1 MSHAPLRHFLHLVA
15 TTLAAVT
22 LWACANPG
30 SGPDGG
36 PYDETPPHIVSMT
49 PAIGSV
55 NIKTKKVSLLFDE
68 LIKVENPS
76 EKVTVSPP
84 QMEVPEIKVS
94 GRRVNVSLSDS
105 LKPNTTYTIDF
116 SDAIEDSNEGNP
128 LGNFTYFFSTGG
140 AIDTMEIAGYVLAA
154 ENLEPQKGLLV
165 GLHSDLNDS
174 AFTALPFERVAR
186 TDSRGHFCIKGIA
199 PGTYRIYALKDIDGD
214 FKMSRGEMMA
224 ALRQDITPTCFPDVR
239 QDTAWHDSIHYDSIS
254 IVHFTHYKPDDL
266 VLRAF
271 SPVRTDRQFLKSQR
285 DEPEWFRMY
294 FTAASTERPKIT
306 GLNFN
311 ADELLLEQANATND
325 TITYWL
331 RTIDLPQVDSLRMTY
346 TYDVYDDSLACNV
359 WQTDTLELVPRHTM
373 ARRLKQQAEDNEKWQ
388 KQLEKRHKRGDYS
401 QEKPPQQFLRLNTLS
416 GSGMP
421 LLYNPTVTFDEPIT
435 RLDTTAIHL
444 RLRQDSV
451 MVDAPMALVINPLII
466 FAYLRCNPYPL
477 VLRCL
482 KESGLTAFFTR
493 SSAANIPV
501 NMALCE
507 KLGMDRDMYSVS
519 IPLGAT
525 INMDGAA
532 VTITIMT
539 LAAANTL
546 GIEVSFSAAIVLAFM
561 SALGACGASGVA
573 GGSLLLIPMACSLFG
588 ISNDIAMQMVGVGF
602 IIGVVQDSVET
613 ALNSAGDVEFAAT
626 AEFYQW
632 RKEGRPLPD
641 FLKK

>member
-1 MSHAPLRHFLHLVA
+1 M
-15 TTLAAVT
+15 T

-128 LGNFTYFFSTGG
+128 LGNFTYYFSTGG

-254 IVHFTHYKPDDL
+254 IVHFT
-266 VLRAF
+266 
-271 SPVRTDRQFLKSQR
+271 
-285 DEPEWFRMY
+285 
-294 FTAASTERPKIT
+294 
-306 GLNFN
+306 
-311 ADELLLEQANATND
+311 
-325 TITYWL
+325 
-331 RTIDLPQVDSLRMTY
+331 
-346 TYDVYDDSLACNV
+346 
-359 WQTDTLELVPRHTM
+359 
-373 ARRLKQQAEDNEKWQ
+373 
-388 KQLEKRHKRGDYS
+388 
-401 QEKPPQQFLRLNTLS
+401 
-416 GSGMP
+416 
-421 LLYNPTVTFDEPIT
+421 
-435 RLDTTAIHL
+435 
-444 RLRQDSV
+444 
-451 MVDAPMALVINPLII
+451 
-466 FAYLRCNPYPL
+466 
-477 VLRCL
+477 
-482 KESGLTAFFTR
+482 
-493 SSAANIPV
+493 
-501 NMALCE
+501 
-507 KLGMDRDMYSVS
+507 
-519 IPLGAT
+519 
-525 INMDGAA
+525 
-532 VTITIMT
+532 
-539 LAAANTL
+539 
-546 GIEVSFSAAIVLAFM
+546 
-561 SALGACGASGVA
+561 
-573 GGSLLLIPMACSLFG
+573 
-588 ISNDIAMQMVGVGF
+588 
-602 IIGVVQDSVET
+602 
-613 ALNSAGDVEFAAT
+613 
-626 AEFYQW
+626 
-632 RKEGRPLPD
+632 
-641 FLKK
+641 